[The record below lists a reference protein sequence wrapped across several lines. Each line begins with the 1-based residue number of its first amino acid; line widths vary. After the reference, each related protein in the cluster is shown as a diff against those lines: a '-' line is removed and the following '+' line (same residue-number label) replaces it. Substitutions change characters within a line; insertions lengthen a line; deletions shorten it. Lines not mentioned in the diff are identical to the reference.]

1 MITARFLLLCVLAWG
16 QAAFGH
22 AVLTG
27 SDPAIGAALTQAPEV
42 IVLNFNEPV
51 GITRL
56 ALLSPDGQSVP
67 VGPAQAADSQVRIPL
82 PALDAQG
89 TYLLSWRASSADG
102 HPVGGTVDFTVGAA
116 AAGAPAAAA
125 LADASPG
132 LDFAIWLG
140 RLLALICLVAA
151 CGAAFF
157 RATAPALRQDWV
169 GRVIGIGLGA
179 LFLNLALQGLDLLGA
194 PWGALIQDET
204 WRTALASPYAG
215 TLGFSALA
223 LAASFRAQD
232 TDRRLVL
239 RLAAAGS
246 LILLG
251 IAVANSG
258 HAGTAPPQW
267 LSQPTI
273 ALHVIA
279 AAAWLGALV
288 PLIRIL
294 RDRSRKTIPG
304 SSEGLEASDNT
315 LPASD
320 PGLSALARFSRWIT
334 PMVALLILSGGIL
347 SWLQLDHISDFWRTQ
362 YGWVL
367 SAKLGLVLVL
377 LAVAAWNRWR
387 LTRPVLAGD
396 PTATRHLTRAI
407 QAEIVLGVLILSV
420 VSLWRFT
427 PPPRSLD
434 AAPAASAVAGSSAG
448 AGAHLINSPLVL
460 GNSQVSAR
468 IQEGTDARRW
478 TIHLETPGGA
488 PFAAQAVTINLYNPE
503 ADIEAV
509 RREASADGN
518 IWQVSVPSL
527 PNVGHWYLRLDVLVD
542 DFNRL
547 ILQAPL
553 AGTPAD

>member
-1 MITARFLLLCVLAWG
+1 MARFLLLCVLAWA

-22 AVLTG
+22 AVLTA
-27 SDPAIGAALTQAPEV
+27 SDPAAGAALAQAPEV

-51 GITRL
+51 GVNRL
-56 ALLSPDGQSVP
+56 ALLAPDGQSVP
-67 VGPAQAADSQVRIPL
+67 VGPAQAADAQVRIPL
-82 PALDAQG
+82 PALAAQG

-102 HPVGGTVDFTVGAA
+102 HPVGGTLDFTIGTT

-125 LADASPG
+125 LADTSAPG

-140 RLLALICLVAA
+140 RLLALICLIAA

-204 WRTALASPYAG
+204 WRSALASPYAG

-279 AAAWLGALV
+279 AATWLGALV
-288 PLIRIL
+288 PLLRIL
-294 RDRSRKTIPG
+294 RNRS
-304 SSEGLEASDNT
+304 SDQGL
-315 LPASD
+315 L
-320 PGLSALARFSRWIT
+320 ALARFSRWIT
-334 PMVALLILSGGIL
+334 PMVAVLVLSGGIL
-347 SWLQLDHISDFWRTQ
+347 IWLQLDHISDLWRTR

-367 SAKLGLVLVL
+367 SAKLVLVLAL
-377 LAVAAWNRWR
+377 LAVAACNRWR
-387 LTRPVLAGD
+387 LTRPVVAGD
-396 PTATRHLTRAI
+396 PTATRRLRRAI
-407 QAEIVLGVLILSV
+407 QAEIILGVLILAV

-434 AAPAASAVAGSSAG
+434 AAPAASAVAG
-448 AGAHLINSPLVL
+448 AHLINSPLIL
-460 GNSQVSAR
+460 GNSQVSVR
-468 IQEGTDARRW
+468 IQESTDARGW
-478 TIHLETPGGA
+478 ALHLETPEGA
-488 PFAAQAVTINLYNPE
+488 PFAAQGVTVNLYNPE

-509 RREASADGN
+509 RREASADGRL
-518 IWQVSVPSL
+518 WRVSVPSL
-527 PNVGHWYLRLDVLVD
+527 PNVGRWYLRLDVLVD

-553 AGTPAD
+553 SSPPAD